1 MAWSKSITQ
10 VSDSTN
16 PSVCTRTVQYINIV
30 PAVPY
35 FTVPYSIIDPCILHN
50 NDPEPKNAFLGPKK
64 LEIFST
70 KKN

>member
-1 MAWSKSITQ
+1 LTPSPYRSEALELWSAS
-10 VSDSTN
+10 
-16 PSVCTRTVQYINIV
+16 
-30 PAVPY
+30 
-35 FTVPYSIIDPCILHN
+35 HN

>member
-1 MAWSKSITQ
+1 MAL
-10 VSDSTN
+10 N
-16 PSVCTRTVQYINIV
+16 PRAPSESENFAGIGKRKGPV
-30 PAVPY
+30 
-35 FTVPYSIIDPCILHN
+35 HN